1 MLRHFCAKMLVFQFL
16 STIKVKVV
24 EKIMQNANLCAIL
37 QVKDKKVP
45 FLAVN
50 LISTSW

>member
-1 MLRHFCAKMLVFQFL
+1 MHVFQFL

-24 EKIMQNANLCAIL
+24 DKIMQNAYSCVIL
-37 QVKDKKVP
+37 QVKHKKVP